1 MTNGWKGLIRMRC
14 ENCGGTLKLVNGAYE
29 CEHCHSR
36 YAKDP
41 LYENTEVA
49 IRYVEADDFGRRT
62 KDSLIAQNVYSRL
75 EALNINT
82 FYQHASVEDL
92 SGEEMERACTSAID
106 SAKILIILAGS
117 EEHFSKL
124 LSQNKELLSKKKIIP
139 IYFDMNAYD
148 MPSEISA
155 YQAVNLDNV
164 GAIEDLAKNILILL
178 GRNNEADD
186 LKANKKAF
194 SKKKKITLITCITL
208 ITILMCTAIYIVFG
222 TAYVLPSKKYDK
234 AEQLISEQKYVDAID
249 ILDALKDYKNS
260 QNLLKN
266 IYAQYGGYYLD
277 NKSGVGLH
285 INITGASR
293 ADVAITIVTSKN
305 TVVKITESAAITKNE
320 IHFEYNDSQN
330 NQGTVNII
338 LKNDGIDLT
347 ISSDDERNIFFAL
360 ADKSDQPITKAID
373 RKTLMN
379 WLETKISMSQIKAQG
394 YEIELY
400 SSNTLYHSHILYQ
413 IKNTDIILT
422 MLDWDFSESA
432 KRDEGEKLSDRI
444 LFGITAPADIICPDS
459 IGKKYEPF
467 VDGDILYWPG
477 GIPDRAPGD
486 GDISTYLAITNYYEN
501 KSNKI
506 AADTQIGFTSKNIL
520 TPENWE
526 LLMVNILEEKVESYG
541 DEYYALSTDNGGR
554 AVYLAESKTHMLF
567 AFDAS
572 DLEDRDSYALFKI
585 NRTTREVTFIGEA
598 PHDFN
603 YWADYDWELYYPE
616 LESEFTINHYD

>member
-1 MTNGWKGLIRMRC
+1 MTNGWKGLIRMKC
-14 ENCGGTLKLVNGAYE
+14 ENCGGALKLVNGAYE
-29 CEHCHSR
+29 CERCHSR

-92 SGEEMERACTSAID
+92 SGEEMERACASATD

-222 TAYVLPSKKYDK
+222 TTYVLPSKKYDK

-266 IYAQYGGYYLD
+266 LYAQYSGYYYD
-277 NKSGVGLH
+277 KESNVGLH
-285 INITGASR
+285 INIAGDAR

-305 TVVKITESAAITKNE
+305 TVVKITESAAISKNA

-347 ISSDDERNIFFAL
+347 VSSNNEKNIFFAL
-360 ADKSDQPITKAID
+360 AEKSDQPITKEID
-373 RKTLMN
+373 RKTLLN
-379 WLETKISMSQIKAQG
+379 WLETKISMSQIKALG
-394 YEIELY
+394 YEIEEY
-400 SSNTLYHSHILYQ
+400 SLMERDGLNRLYQ
-413 IKNTDIILT
+413 IKNTDIILA
-422 MLDWDFSESA
+422 MFGLDISEGA
-432 KRDEGEKLSDRI
+432 DRGEGKELSDKI
-444 LFGITAPADIICPDS
+444 LFGIMAPADIICPDCV
-459 IGKKYEPF
+459 GKEYEPF
-467 VDGDILYWPG
+467 IENDVLYWPG
-477 GIPDRAPGD
+477 EDVGEGPIGLDMGVY
-486 GDISTYLAITNYYEN
+486 SESKESKIT
-501 KSNKI
+501 SN
-506 AADTQIGFTSKNIL
+506 TQIGLASKNIL

-526 LLMVNILEEKVESYG
+526 SIMNELLEEKVESYG
-541 DEYYALSTDNGGR
+541 DEYYALSADDGG
-554 AVYLAESKTHMLF
+554 ATEYLAENKAHMLF
-567 AFDAS
+567 AYYN
-572 DLEDRDSYALFKI
+572 RDMSLRNLYALFKI
-585 NRTTREVTFIGEA
+585 DRTTREVTFLGEV
-598 PHDFN
+598 PSVFSEED
-603 YWADYDWELYYPE
+603 ADWKLYYPE
-616 LESEFTINHYD
+616 LENEFTINRYEN

>member
-1 MTNGWKGLIRMRC
+1 MTNGWKGLIRMKC
-14 ENCGGTLKLVNGAYE
+14 ENCGGALKLVNGAYE

-92 SGEEMERACTSAID
+92 SGEEMEKACASATD
-106 SAKILIILAGS
+106 SAKILIILAGN

-186 LKANKKAF
+186 LKVNKKAF

-208 ITILMCTAIYIVFG
+208 ITILMCTVIYIVFG

-266 IYAQYGGYYLD
+266 LYAQYSGYYYD
-277 NKSGVGLH
+277 KESNVGLH
-285 INITGASR
+285 INIVGDSR

-373 RKTLMN
+373 RKTLLN
-379 WLETKISMSQIKAQG
+379 WLETKISMSQIKALG
-394 YEIELY
+394 YEIEEY
-400 SSNTLYHSHILYQ
+400 SLMERDGLNRLYQ
-413 IKNTDIILT
+413 IKNTDIILA
-422 MLDWDFSESA
+422 MFGLDISEGA
-432 KRDEGEKLSDRI
+432 DRGEGKELSDKI
-444 LFGITAPADIICPDS
+444 LFGIMAPADIICPDCV
-459 IGKKYEPF
+459 GKEYEPF
-467 VDGDILYWPG
+467 IENDVLYWPG
-477 GIPDRAPGD
+477 ADVGEGSIGLDMGVY
-486 GDISTYLAITNYYEN
+486 SESKESKIT
-501 KSNKI
+501 SN
-506 AADTQIGFTSKNIL
+506 TQIGLTSKNIL

-526 LLMVNILEEKVESYG
+526 SIMNELLEEKVESYG
-541 DEYYALSTDNGGR
+541 DEYYALSADDGG
-554 AVYLAESKTHMLF
+554 ATEYLAENKTHMLF
-567 AFDAS
+567 AYYN
-572 DLEDRDSYALFKI
+572 RDMSLRNLYALFKI
-585 NRTTREVTFIGEA
+585 DRTTREVTFLGEV
-598 PHDFN
+598 PSVFSEED
-603 YWADYDWELYYPE
+603 ADWKLYYPE
-616 LESEFTINHYD
+616 LENEFTINRYEN